1 MAVSDS
7 EAPEGVCDCW
17 MFRKGNESG
26 RNRRETKVLQ
36 KSRKVAMEIWT
47 GFLAVEVQKKR

>member
-7 EAPEGVCDCW
+7 EVPEGVCDCW

-47 GFLAVEVQKKR
+47 GFLAVKVQKKR